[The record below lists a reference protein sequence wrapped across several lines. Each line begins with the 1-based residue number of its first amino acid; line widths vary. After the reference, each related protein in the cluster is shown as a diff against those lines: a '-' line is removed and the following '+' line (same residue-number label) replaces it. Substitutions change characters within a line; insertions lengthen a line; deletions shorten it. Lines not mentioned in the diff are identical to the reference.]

1 MIDYEQLKK
10 AYEAVELLKVLN
22 LPVSEEQMTAIADLE
37 KKYLRDTV
45 IPYVKKELEPFIS
58 SFVNQTKMRIDYSP
72 EEGISISIVGEQ
84 EVTRNPISIEQSLEG
99 RNRAMF
105 SIDGGRPLNK
115 RRFVL
120 EVVRRYVESHPG
132 ITFDE
137 LECQFP
143 SYLSNS
149 PLNGVVRT
157 YESVVNRIKTQ
168 PDLQKRFL
176 LEPEELI
183 TLSDGTKVTIYN
195 QWGRAFGQF
204 LQLAQQLHKVESYE

>member
-1 MIDYEQLKK
+1 MDYKQLEK
-10 AYEAVELLKVLN
+10 AYEAVELLKTLD
-22 LPVSEEQMTAIADLE
+22 LPVSDEQLTAISDLE
-37 KKYLRDTV
+37 KKYLLESV
-45 IPYVKKELEPFIS
+45 IPSIKHNLDPFFS
-58 SFVNQTKMRIDYSP
+58 SFVNNINLTIDFSP
-72 EEGISISIVGEQ
+72 EEGLRTSIIGENRPSCIGS
-84 EVTRNPISIEQSLEG
+84 EDDTYVEG
-99 RNRAMF
+99 RERKKY
-105 SIDGGRPLNK
+105 SIDGGTPLNK

-120 EVVRRYVESHPG
+120 EVVRKYVEAHPG

-137 LECQFP
+137 LERAFP
-143 SYLSNS
+143 SRLSNS

-176 LEPEELI
+176 LEPKELI

-204 LQLAQQLHKVESYE
+204 LQLAQQLHKVDSYE

>member
-1 MIDYEQLKK
+1 MEFEQLKK
-10 AYEAVELLKVLN
+10 AYEAVELLKSLD
-22 LPVSEEQMTAIADLE
+22 LPVSDEQLTALANLE
-37 KKYLRDTV
+37 KKYLRESV
-45 IPYVKKELEPFIS
+45 IPNIKHNLEPFFS
-58 SFVNQTKMRIDYSP
+58 SFINNIKMTIDFSP
-72 EEGISISIVGEQ
+72 KMGINISINDGAKSTAIPSSDS
-84 EVTRNPISIEQSLEG
+84 PIEC
-99 RNRAMF
+99 RNRTKY
-105 SIDGGRPLNK
+105 SIDGGKPLNK

-120 EVVRRYVESHPG
+120 EIVRKYVENHPG
-132 ITFDE
+132 ITFEE

-204 LQLAQQLHKVESYE
+204 LQLAQQLHKVERYD